1 MNNGDL
7 ASRILKSIILPLS
20 LFVVFGILS
29 VVTHNPFLSPRM
41 LIYTMKLTCVS
52 FVIAMAISFQIFN
65 GAFDFSMGAI
75 VYLAIIVGGAFAVGH
90 KYNAYVMALFI
101 IGVAVLLAL
110 INGVLYILLRLPP
123 TVISLITLMI
133 YEALTQILNGGRGVL
148 ITTKPQ
154 YAIFYGEPAIFIIT
168 AFMMIFYWAL
178 MKFTRFGYAARALSK
193 GQKIA
198 VNFGI
203 KEIPVVI
210 KRYAIVGLFLGVA
223 SVLYLGQNLTI
234 EAAQNMES
242 TVVMLSSIMPV
253 MIGGVLAR
261 YSNVPVGIL
270 LAAMSMQFI
279 TVGFVCMGLD
289 SNFASAISG
298 LFILAFIA
306 FTGNLDVMKLYFDR
320 RKIRAGLAHD
330 FEAGAE
336 RRGSPS

>member
-1 MNNGDL
+1 MHNGDL
-7 ASRILKSIILPLS
+7 ASRILKSIVLPLS
-20 LFVVFGILS
+20 LFAIFALLS
-29 VVTHNPFLSPRM
+29 VVTHNSFLSPRM
-41 LIYTMKLTCVS
+41 LMYTKKLTCVTLI
-52 FVIAMAISFQIFN
+52 IAMAISFQVFN

-75 VYLAIIVGGAFAVGH
+75 VYLAIIIGGSIALSH

-101 IGVAVLLAL
+101 IAVAVLLAL
-110 INGVLYILLRLPP
+110 ANGVLYILLKLPP

-133 YEALTQILNGGRGVL
+133 YEALTQIYNGGKGVL

-154 YAIFYGEPAIFIIT
+154 YAVFYGEPAIFIIA
-168 AFMMIFYWAL
+168 AFMMALYWAL
-178 MKFTRFGYAARALSK
+178 MKFTRFGYAARALSR
-193 GQKIA
+193 GQRIA

-210 KRYAIVGLFLGVA
+210 KRYAIVGLYLGVA

-234 EAAQNMES
+234 EAAQNMSS
-242 TVVMLSSIMPV
+242 TIVMFSSIMPV
-253 MIGGVLAR
+253 MIGGALAK
-261 YSNVPVGIL
+261 YSNVPVSIF

-306 FTGNLDVMKLYFDR
+306 FTGNLDTMKLYFDR
-320 RKIRAGLAHD
+320 RKIRAVLTRN
-330 FEAGAE
+330 FET
-336 RRGSPS
+336 R